1 MIDYEDDFTSDYK
14 GRDRRLALE
23 EAQQMV
29 NTILTPPDQTPPAR
43 VEYPKPSCSDFPY
56 Y

>member
-14 GRDRRLALE
+14 GRDIKLALE

-29 NTILTPPDQTPPAR
+29 NTILIPPDQTPPLR
-43 VEYPKPSCSDFPY
+43 IEHSQQSRSNSPY
-56 Y
+56 D